1 MRVMSITPSRG
12 TSPPVSRP
20 RLPSAIVFDVDGTLY
35 LQKPLRRAMALRL
48 ARYALRSPARGVRCA
63 RVLQSYRQAQEE
75 LRLVAGTAPGA
86 QSAWAAA
93 RAGCSAE
100 EVEALVGR
108 WMEREPLE
116 LLPRFVR
123 PGLRSFL
130 VRARDAGI
138 RLAVL
143 SDYPVGAK
151 LEALGVADLFELV
164 LCAQDAEIGAFK
176 PDPAG
181 LRAAVRRLRTSS
193 AESLY
198 VGDRPEVDA
207 VAAER
212 ADMPCAL
219 FTRRAPVGSRWTAVA
234 GVAQLDELVFGAPT

>member
-1 MRVMSITPSRG
+1 MSITSLG
-12 TSPPVSRP
+12 DSPRSVTPRRAPV
-20 RLPSAIVFDVDGTLY
+20 AIVFDVDGTLY
-35 LQKPLRRAMALRL
+35 LQKPLRRAMAVRL
-48 ARYALRSPARGVRCA
+48 ARYALRAPARGVRCV
-63 RVLQSYRQAQEE
+63 RVLQAYRRAQEE
-75 LRLVAGTAPGA
+75 LRLVAGTAPGG

-100 EVEALVGR
+100 EVDALVAR

-123 PGLRSFL
+123 PGLGGFL
-130 VRARDAGI
+130 VRAREAGI

-151 LEALGVADLFELV
+151 LEALGLSHLFEVV
-164 LCAQDAEIGAFK
+164 LCAQDASVGAFK

-181 LRAAVRRLRTSS
+181 LREAARRLRTSP
-193 AESLY
+193 AGCLY

-212 ADMPCAL
+212 ADMPCAI
-219 FTRRAPVGSRWTAVA
+219 FTRRAPTGAAWTGVPD
-234 GVAQLDELVFGAPT
+234 VAQLDRLVFGSPT